1 MPDISQSLQGKDLQ
15 FLNSIAMTWGLEL
28 QTHDL
33 RSTIQELASLMNQK
47 AQFLELVDGLDD
59 ASKLALRELH
69 KADGKISWT
78 LFVRKYGEIRTMGA
92 ARRERERPDLHPVNA
107 TEVLWYNGMM
117 GKAFFNLQKEPL
129 EYAYIPDELN
139 HFLSSAIEP
148 ESINKIPGRPAT
160 GLEKQHVIPA
170 TDDILDHLTTYLA
183 AIRTGQAME
192 SLPWINQTIPIA
204 FLRQLAAFANLL
216 DNDGN
221 IQPNRVRQFMEASR
235 AQALLMLVNAWMG
248 SEFNDLHQLPGL
260 IFEGHWKNDPLETRR
275 FLLTELQKLPTKTWW
290 SLPALVESI
299 RSQAPDFQRLDGD
312 YDSWYIRKQNSEEYL
327 RGIRYWDEIDG
338 AVIRWILTNPM
349 HWLGLLDLAMVEE
362 NSRPSAFRF
371 SIWAEKLLSNQ
382 PPANLPKETENVKFL
397 QDGSIRIPHSTSRAI
412 RYQIARFSY
421 FEKEDSRIYEY
432 HILPYS
438 LAAAVK
444 AGLKI
449 EQFINLIQRCG
460 DKPIPPSVL
469 TSLENWKIHGVQTA
483 FSAVILLTVQEPE
496 ILDKLMNS
504 RAKKYLGERL
514 NPTSIIINEKQQK
527 LVMSI
532 LAELGYLS
540 ELQTTSMVKMIKGNR
555 R

>member
-15 FLNSIAMTWGLEL
+15 FLNSIAVTWGMEL

-33 RSTIQELASLMNQK
+33 RSTIQELSSLMNQK
-47 AQFLELVDGLDD
+47 AQFLDLVDALDD
-59 ASKLALRELH
+59 ASKSALKELH
-69 KADGKISWT
+69 NANGKIPWT
-78 LFVRKYGEIRTMGA
+78 LFIRKYGEIRTMGA
-92 ARRERERPDLHPVNA
+92 ARRERERPDLHPINA
-107 TEVLWYNGMM
+107 AEVLWYNGMI
-117 GKAFFNLQKEPL
+117 GRAFFNIQKEPL

-139 HFLSSAIEP
+139 QFLSTTIEP
-148 ESINKIPGRPAT
+148 ESEKKIPGRPAT
-160 GLEKQHVIPA
+160 TLEKQYLIPA
-170 TDDILDHLTTYLA
+170 MDSILDHMTTYLT

-192 SLPWINQTIPIA
+192 TLSWLNQTIPIS
-204 FLRQLAAFANLL
+204 FLQQLAALANLL
-216 DNDGN
+216 NKDGI
-221 IQPNRVRQFMEASR
+221 IQPNQVRQFMEASR
-235 AQALLMLVNAWMG
+235 AEALLMLVNAWMT

-275 FLLTELQKLPTKTWW
+275 FLLSELQKLPTKTWW

-299 RSQAPDFQRLDGD
+299 RSQTPDFQRPDGD
-312 YDSWYIRKQNSEEYL
+312 YDSWYIRRQNSEAFL

-338 AVIRWILTNPM
+338 ALIRWILTGPM
-349 HWLGLLDLAMVEE
+349 HWLGMLDLAMPEE

-371 SIWAEKLLSNQ
+371 SIWAEELLSNQ

-397 QDGSIRIPHSTSRAI
+397 QDGSIRVPHSTSRAL
-412 RYQIARFSY
+412 RYQIARFSHL
-421 FEKEDSRIYEY
+421 EKEDSRLYVY
-432 HILPYS
+432 RILPES

-469 TSLENWKIHGVQTA
+469 TSLENWKTHGVQTA
-483 FSAVILLTVQEPE
+483 FSAVILLTVQDAE
-496 ILDKLMNS
+496 IIDKLINS

-514 NPTSIIINEKQQK
+514 NPTSILINEKQQK

-532 LAELGYLS
+532 LTELGYLS
-540 ELQTTSMVKMIKGNR
+540 ELQTSSMVKMIKGTGR
-555 R
+555 